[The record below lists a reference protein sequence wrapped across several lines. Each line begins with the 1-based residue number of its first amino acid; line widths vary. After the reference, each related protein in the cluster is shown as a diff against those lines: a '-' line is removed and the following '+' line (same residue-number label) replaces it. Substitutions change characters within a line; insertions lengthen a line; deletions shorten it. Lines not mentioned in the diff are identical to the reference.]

1 MVLKKISFTIFV
13 ILFFLRGFAQ
23 QQVHVKYYYVRS
35 PIATLY
41 EDLYIKDNNI
51 ISIQDSIINFN
62 SAGTG
67 GLTAV
72 RKGKTVTKDYF
83 ISQLKDEKNVKN
95 FFFTTLDNRETK
107 YFVHD
112 EVEKPVWKIDEAK
125 TKKILGYNCFKAT
138 TNFRGS
144 EVTAY
149 FTKELPYSTGPYKF
163 FGLPGLILDIR
174 EDNNNYN
181 MWKAEKVELVVDPK
195 INFTPKLSNYPKINM
210 KEYIEMNEA
219 SRNKQM
225 TELLSKMPPGTK
237 TESQYRNNRIG
248 LEKVFE
254 WEKEPETK

>member
-1 MVLKKISFTIFV
+1 MDLKKISFTIFV

-41 EDLYIKDNNI
+41 EDLYIKDNNV
-51 ISIQDSIINFN
+51 ISVQDSIMNVN
-62 SAGTG
+62 LNGTG
-67 GLTAV
+67 SISAV
-72 RKGKTVTKDYF
+72 RKSNKPATKNYF
-83 ISQLKDEKNVKN
+83 ISQLQSNNNLKDI
-95 FFFTTLDNRETK
+95 FFTVLDRETK

-112 EVEKPVWKIDEAK
+112 EVSKPIWKIEETK
-125 TKKILGYNCFKAT
+125 TKKILGYSCIKAT

-181 MWKAEKVELVVDPK
+181 IWKAEKVELTVDPK
-195 INFTPKLSNYPKINM
+195 INFTPKLSRYPKMNMRQFVEM
-210 KEYIEMNEA
+210 KEGTQ
-219 SRNKQM
+219 NKELA
-225 TELLSKMPPGTK
+225 ELLSKMSSGTK
-237 TESQYRNNRIG
+237 TESQYKNNRPG

-254 WEKEPETK
+254 WEIK